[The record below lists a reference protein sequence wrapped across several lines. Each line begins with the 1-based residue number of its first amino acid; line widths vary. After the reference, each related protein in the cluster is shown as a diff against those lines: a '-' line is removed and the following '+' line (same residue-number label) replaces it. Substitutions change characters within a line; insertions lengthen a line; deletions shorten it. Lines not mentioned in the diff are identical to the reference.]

1 MTEMARNFQYKEGSK
16 EEKKGRWK
24 IEINEGRKQERKE
37 GRKSDIL
44 NVHPLEFVSYYR
56 DLQLQVSE
64 NYPYLTVQ
72 VFSWLNELL
81 GLKECP

>member
-1 MTEMARNFQYKEGSK
+1 MARNYHYKEGSK

-24 IEINEGRKQERKE
+24 IEINEGRKQGSKE

-56 DLQLQVSE
+56 DPQLQVGE

-72 VFSWLNELL
+72 GFSWLNELL